1 MPGSGGSSTC
11 SSPRSF
17 PVSEVSLREFAER
30 VAAFHITDRAMLRAQ
45 RAFES
50 ALRSGEPSPAARR
63 AYLAAVRT
71 YFAGFERDARA
82 QLTGVD
88 RELDA
93 LYQRQYNLAA
103 ERGVA
108 HKRLEAVQGVLAS
121 LAELA
126 TP

>member
-1 MPGSGGSSTC
+1 MSDAA
-11 SSPRSF
+11 
-17 PVSEVSLREFAER
+17 LRALAER

-45 RAFES
+45 RALEN
-50 ALRSGEPSPAARR
+50 ALQSGDPSPAARA
-63 AYLAAVRT
+63 AYFDAVRT
-71 YFAGFERDARA
+71 YFAGFERDAQA
-82 QLTGVD
+82 QLKGVD

-108 HKRLEAVQGVLAS
+108 RTRLDAVQGVLAS

>member
-1 MPGSGGSSTC
+1 
-11 SSPRSF
+11 
-17 PVSEVSLREFAER
+17 
-30 VAAFHITDRAMLRAQ
+30 MLRAQ
-45 RAFES
+45 RTLEEAWR
-50 ALRSGEPSPAARR
+50 AGEPAPAVRS
-63 AYLAAVRT
+63 AYVAAVRT
-71 YFAGFERDARA
+71 YFAGFERDAQA

-108 HKRLEAVQGVLAS
+108 RKRLEAVQGVLGS

-126 TP
+126 ER

>member
-1 MPGSGGSSTC
+1 
-11 SSPRSF
+11 
-17 PVSEVSLREFAER
+17 VSDAPLRELAGR

-45 RAFES
+45 RTLEA
-50 ALRSGEPSPAARR
+50 ALQAGAVSPAVRS
-63 AYLAAVRT
+63 AYLAAVRA

-108 HKRLEAVQGVLAS
+108 VKRIEVVQGVLER
-121 LAELA
+121 LTELG
-126 TP
+126 PS

>member
-1 MPGSGGSSTC
+1 
-11 SSPRSF
+11 
-17 PVSEVSLREFAER
+17 VSEAALRELSER

-45 RAFES
+45 RTIE
-50 ALRSGEPSPAARR
+50 GI
-63 AYLAAVRT
+63 LAAGEAAPAERNAYVSAVRA
-71 YFAGFERDARA
+71 YFAGFERDALA
-82 QLTGVD
+82 QLAGVD

-108 HKRLEAVQGVLAS
+108 RKRVEAVQGVLAS

-126 TP
+126 PS

>member
-1 MPGSGGSSTC
+1 
-11 SSPRSF
+11 
-17 PVSEVSLREFAER
+17 VSEGPLRELAAR
-30 VAAFHITDRAMLRAQ
+30 VAGFHITDRAMRNAQQTFERAL
-45 RAFES
+45 AG
-50 ALRSGEPSPAARR
+50 GEPSAAERT

-71 YFAGFERDARA
+71 YFTAFARDADA

-88 RELDA
+88 RQLAA

-108 HKRLEAVQGVLAS
+108 QKRVEAVRGVLTS

-126 TP
+126 SE

>member
-1 MPGSGGSSTC
+1 
-11 SSPRSF
+11 
-17 PVSEVSLREFAER
+17 VSNAALRDLAKR

-45 RAFES
+45 HTFERLLAAGELPPAGREAYLS
-50 ALRSGEPSPAARR
+50 AVR
-63 AYLAAVRT
+63 AY
-71 YFAGFERDARA
+71 FSGFERDAQA

-108 HKRLEAVQGVLAS
+108 QKRVAAVQGVLAS

-126 TP
+126 SS

>member
-1 MPGSGGSSTC
+1 
-11 SSPRSF
+11 
-17 PVSEVSLREFAER
+17 VSEAAVRDLAER

-45 RAFES
+45 RTFEA
-50 ALRSGEPSPAARR
+50 ALHAGSPSPPERG

-71 YFAGFERDARA
+71 YFSGFERDAQA

-108 HKRLEAVQGVLAS
+108 QKRLEAVEGVLAS

-126 TP
+126 TS

>member
-1 MPGSGGSSTC
+1 
-11 SSPRSF
+11 
-17 PVSEVSLREFAER
+17 VSEAALRELAER

-45 RAFES
+45 RTFET
-50 ALRSGEPSPAARR
+50 ALGAGVPSPGAST
-63 AYLAAVRT
+63 AYLAAVRS
-71 YFAGFERDARA
+71 YFSGFERDAQA
-82 QLTGVD
+82 QLAGVD

-108 HKRLEAVQGVLAS
+108 QKRIEAVQGVLAS

-126 TP
+126 SP

>member
-1 MPGSGGSSTC
+1 
-11 SSPRSF
+11 
-17 PVSEVSLREFAER
+17 VSDAALRALAER

-45 RAFES
+45 RTFEAALAAGPAS
-50 ALRSGEPSPAARR
+50 AAQRS
-63 AYLAAVRT
+63 AYLAAVRG
-71 YFAGFERDARA
+71 YFTGFERDAQA

-88 RELDA
+88 RDLDA

-121 LAELA
+121 IAELA
-126 TP
+126 TL

>member
-1 MPGSGGSSTC
+1 
-11 SSPRSF
+11 
-17 PVSEVSLREFAER
+17 VSDSALRELAER

-45 RAFES
+45 RTLEGLLEAG
-50 ALRSGEPSPAARR
+50 AVPAAGRTAYLGAVR
-63 AYLAAVRT
+63 AYFT
-71 YFAGFERDARA
+71 GFERDAQA

-88 RELDA
+88 HELNA

-108 HKRLEAVQGVLAS
+108 QKRVAAVQGVLAS

-126 TP
+126 TS